1 MVSLYITIT
10 IIVLMVAYAG
20 FEGTMNLF
28 FYAYLQIRFFPLMV
42 RINLMKLK
50 LKKEIDRDMKRF
62 MEDR

>member
-28 FYAYLQIRFFPLMV
+28 FYIYLQIRFFPLMV

-50 LKKEIDRDMKRF
+50 LKKELDRDMKRF